1 MTELDLN
8 RHNLLVDPH
17 LSVWGWE
24 IAVYLFLGG
33 LAAGIM
39 ILAATLGRTPSGE
52 RSRWG
57 RLVVFSAPVALSVG
71 MLALLLDLHSK
82 LHVFRFYTALRVTS
96 PMSWGAWIL
105 IAIYPATI
113 LYGLGSLT
121 AEEIGRLA
129 AWRPLRALRLGALV
143 TWGARVAG
151 RHEGVVRRANAVLG
165 VALGVYTGILLS
177 NLGARAAWSSA
188 LLGPLFLVSGVS
200 AGAALAMLGPLSH
213 AEHDRLRRWDLAAIG
228 LEAALLLL
236 YLLALAS
243 GADRGGQ
250 GAAAL
255 FLGGRFTAPFWA
267 LVVIAGLAVPFAL
280 EIAEGRRD
288 RRPTVWAPALV
299 LLGGISLRFIL
310 VLAGQ
315 A

>member
-1 MTELDLN
+1 MTELDLA
-8 RHNLLVDPH
+8 RHNHLIDPH
-17 LSVWGWE
+17 LAVWGWE

-39 ILAATLGRTPSGE
+39 IMAVTLDRTPAAE
-52 RSRWG
+52 RSSWG
-57 RLVVFSAPVALSVG
+57 RLLIFAAPVALTFG
-71 MLALLLDLHSK
+71 MLALLLDLHFK

-105 IAIYPATI
+105 IAIYPATL

-121 AEEIGRLA
+121 AAEQSRLA
-129 AWRPLRALRLGALV
+129 AWRPLRALRLGGLV
-143 TWGARVAG
+143 TWGAGFAG
-151 RHEGVVRRANAVLG
+151 RHAGVVRATNLILG

-188 LLGPLFLVSGVS
+188 LLGPLFLASGVS
-200 AGAALAMLGPLSH
+200 AGAALMMLAPLGH
-213 AEHDRLRRWDLAAIG
+213 AEHAALRRWDLVAIG
-228 LEAALLLL
+228 LEVALLLL
-236 YLLALAS
+236 YLLALVS

-280 EIAEGRRD
+280 EIAEGRHD
-288 RRPTVWAPALV
+288 RRQTIWAPALV
-299 LLGGISLRFIL
+299 LMGGLSLRWIL

>member
-1 MTELDLN
+1 MTELDIN
-8 RHNLLVDPH
+8 RHNALIDPH
-17 LSVWGWE
+17 LAVWGWE

-39 ILAATLGRTPSGE
+39 ILAATLGRAPAAE

-57 RLVVFSAPVALSVG
+57 RLLIFVAPLALSFG

-82 LHVFRFYTALRVTS
+82 LHVFRFYTTWRLSS

-105 IAIYPATI
+105 IAIYPATL

-121 AEEIGRLA
+121 AAERDGLA
-129 AWRPLRALRLGALV
+129 AWGPVRALRLGGLV
-143 TWGARVAG
+143 AWSAAFAG
-151 RHEGVVRRANAVLG
+151 RHERAVRGANAVLG
-165 VALGVYTGILLS
+165 AALGVYTGILLS

-200 AGAALAMLGPLSH
+200 AGAALALLGPLGH
-213 AEHDRLRRWDLAAIG
+213 AEHTATRRWDLAAIG
-228 LEAALLLL
+228 LEVVLLFL

-267 LVVIAGLAVPFAL
+267 LVVIAGLAIPFAL
-280 EIAEGRRD
+280 EVAEGRPD
-288 RRPTVWAPALV
+288 RRPTPVAPVLV
-299 LLGGISLRFIL
+299 LLGGLSLRWIL

>member
-8 RHNLLVDPH
+8 RHNLYIDPH

-39 ILAATLGRTPSGE
+39 ILTATLGRAPPAE

-57 RLVVFSAPVALSVG
+57 RLLVFAAPVALSVG
-71 MLALLLDLHSK
+71 MLALLLDLHAK
-82 LHVFRFYTALRVTS
+82 LHVFRFYTTLRVTS

-113 LYGLGSLT
+113 LHGLGSLT
-121 AEEIGRLA
+121 AAEIDRLA
-129 AWRPLRALRLGALV
+129 AWRPLRALRLGGLV
-143 TWGARVAG
+143 TWGAGCAG
-151 RHEGVVRRANAVLG
+151 RHEGAVRGANAVLG
-165 VALGVYTGILLS
+165 VALGVYTGVLLS
-177 NLGARAAWSSA
+177 NLGARAAWNSA

-200 AGAALAMLGPLSH
+200 AGAALSMLGPLSH
-213 AEHDRLRRWDLAAIG
+213 AEHAALRRWDLAAIG
-228 LEAALLLL
+228 LEVALLLL

-243 GADRGGQ
+243 GAERSGQ

-255 FLGGRFTAPFWA
+255 FLGGRYTAPFWA

-280 EIAEGRRD
+280 EIAAGRHG
-288 RRPTVWAPALV
+288 RRPTLVAPV
-299 LLGGISLRFIL
+299 LGLIGGLSLRWIL

>member
-1 MTELDLN
+1 MHELDLN
-8 RHNLLVDPH
+8 RHNALIDPH

-33 LAAGIM
+33 LAAGVM
-39 ILAATLGRTPSGE
+39 ILAATLGRAPQEE

-57 RLVVFSAPVALSVG
+57 RLLVLVAPLALSFG

-82 LHVFRFYTALRVTS
+82 LHVFRFYTAWRLTS

-105 IAIYPATI
+105 IAIYPATL

-121 AEEIGRLA
+121 AAERDGLA
-129 AWRPLRALRLGALV
+129 GWGPVRALRLAALV
-143 TWGARVAG
+143 AWGAGFGARHERGLRVAN
-151 RHEGVVRRANAVLG
+151 VVLG
-165 VALGVYTGILLS
+165 AALGVYTGILLS
-177 NLGARAAWSSA
+177 NLGARAAWNSA

-200 AGAALAMLGPLSH
+200 AGAALALFGPLTH
-213 AEHDRLRRWDLAAIG
+213 AEHVTVRRWDLAAIG
-228 LEAALLLL
+228 LEVALIVL

-243 GADRGGQ
+243 GAERGGQ

-267 LVVIAGLAVPFAL
+267 LVVVTGLVVPFGL
-280 EIAEGRRD
+280 EVAEGNPD
-288 RRPTVWAPALV
+288 RRPTLVAPALV
-299 LLGGISLRFIL
+299 LLGGLSLRWIL

>member
-8 RHNLLVDPH
+8 RHNQLIDPH

-39 ILAATLGRTPSGE
+39 ILAATLGRAPAE
-52 RSRWG
+52 QRSRWG
-57 RLVVFSAPVALSVG
+57 RLIVFVAPLALSFG

-82 LHVFRFYTALRVTS
+82 LHVFRFYLTWRLSS

-105 IAIYPATI
+105 IAIYPATL

-121 AEEIGRLA
+121 ATERGWLA
-129 AWRPLRALRLGALV
+129 AWGPLRALRLGGLV
-143 TWGARVAG
+143 TWAADLAR
-151 RHEGVVRRANAVLG
+151 RHERAVSTANAVLG

-177 NLGARAAWSSA
+177 NLGARAVWSSA

-200 AGAALAMLGPLSH
+200 AGAALALFGPLH
-213 AEHDRLRRWDLAAIG
+213 ELEHETVRRWDLAAIG
-228 LEAALLLL
+228 LELTLILL

-243 GADRGGQ
+243 GADRAGQ
-250 GAAAL
+250 GAATL
-255 FLGGRFTAPFWA
+255 FLGGRYTAPFWA
-267 LVVIAGLAVPFAL
+267 LVVITGLVVPFAL
-280 EIAEGRRD
+280 ESLEHREGRR
-288 RRPTVWAPALV
+288 PTLVAPALV
-299 LLGGISLRFIL
+299 LLGGLSLRWIL